1 MHHTLRIGDAII
13 HGETM
18 TTAPQSLPAR
28 DVKLDQIL
36 ESAVVL
42 NWNDLAQGQ
51 SAGVIQIEYHVGGE
65 HSVEC
70 LKIWGSTPR
79 GYSSLICNYSV
90 NPGWSGGPRFSN
102 GFHSR
107 DLGRLLESI
116 MMNQNLFELATEPN
130 RNVVIRIGAPT
141 PEQVESAK
149 LQLSE
154 IFPPPAPVLRK
165 VVTKRQPVLPVAAVV

>member
-1 MHHTLRIGDAII
+1 
-13 HGETM
+13 M
-18 TTAPQSLPAR
+18 TTLPQPLPAPH
-28 DVKLDQIL
+28 VNLDQIL

-51 SAGVIQIEYHVGGE
+51 PAAVIQIEYHVGGE

-116 MMNQNLFELATEPN
+116 MMNQNLFRLGSEAN
-130 RNVVIRIGAPT
+130 GNVMVQVSPPT
-141 PEQVESAK
+141 PEQLEAAK

-154 IFPPPAPVLRK
+154 IFPAPLPVLRK
-165 VVTKRQPVLPVAAVV
+165 ATPKGLPQLPIAVIV